1 MSEHTSRLLALN
13 EPALAP
19 LRRDDL
25 PSFLVSIREGKIIAA
40 TAACA
45 RLGLHEDQPA
55 PKSVLDIMRQV
66 AASSNGVRHLERV
79 RLPAQFTTRMFSCAS
94 LSSPLGRL
102 VLFVDPEALAPQP
115 HQPVREAP
123 AAEARDMTQEPRPVR
138 FTWETD
144 DAGVIRFLSESAVDG
159 LGLRLGGWL
168 GRSFRQLADAGLLR
182 DSTAIEAAIQAG
194 SSFADVL
201 VHTQEPHPRRIVL
214 GGMPLLDG
222 MRRRT
227 GVRGF
232 GILWPPSAFDDTPA
246 GMGKGG
252 ERDEAPVNVVPLRG
266 GPLTQRE
273 RSAFHEIARTL
284 HEAVNGWNAP
294 QGARDVVSR
303 DAVSH
308 DAVSREGLG
317 RQPHADDGAAPEG
330 PQDARTEWEWPSD
343 GRRSEHA
350 GDDAEAAP
358 PGTGAADRRAA
369 PAEAEPDEIPAAPPH
384 SPLFHSPAL
393 HTPAPPAPGPDE
405 MAAAAAKFADDRV
418 EDMDARPRALAVP
431 APGAGRG
438 AVESADS
445 LLDRLP
451 IGIAVQQQGQFV
463 RVNRTILGWAGVP
476 DAQEFQRTGGVASR
490 LWRVDTGGQLHFAR
504 VDGAPLP
511 VEVRLVSVPW
521 NGETALVHLVR
532 AIEAAAPDAAG
543 VPARGAHRARHEA
556 LDLIPV
562 PVALLDASGK
572 VDYLN
577 RAALRMGSLDAD
589 ARVGTAFA
597 TLFRTEDRHLVDAL
611 FASAARAED
620 GRVSTSGVRLQ
631 DGEGRAPLE
640 VTIAR
645 TERSADELPAFC
657 AVFRETPAPL
667 EAAATRA
674 MQDSDALL
682 RRLSHGVREPL
693 NVMFGFVEAV
703 RSGAFGA
710 IGTRRYSKLAEGA
723 VLAGRQLM
731 ATLEDIEGLIAPP
744 GAPVRTVL
752 DVNALVDDAVAHLAG
767 MAQRRRILIRRDFNP
782 QATICC
788 DAARTAQMLRLLLEE
803 ALRGTPEGQF
813 VLISTLAEP
822 SEAEGAMTSVAVLI
836 RDEGASLSEE
846 EIAQALDV
854 TRPAAVAD
862 RFGTAGLPFRM
873 ARIAAL
879 ARSVGGTLN
888 LRRGIEGGMLS
899 ELRLPK

>member
-1 MSEHTSRLLALN
+1 M
-13 EPALAP
+13 
-19 LRRDDL
+19 
-25 PSFLVSIREGKIIAA
+25 
-40 TAACA
+40 
-45 RLGLHEDQPA
+45 
-55 PKSVLDIMRQV
+55 LDIMRQV
-66 AASSNGVRHLERV
+66 AADPNGVRHLERV
-79 RLPAQFTTRMFSCAS
+79 RLPAQLTARMFSCAC

-102 VLFVDPEALAPQP
+102 VLFVDPEALAPQTTP
-115 HQPVREAP
+115 PTHETP

-138 FTWETD
+138 FTWEAD
-144 DAGVIRFLSESAVDG
+144 GAGVIRFLSESAVDG

-182 DSTAIEAAIQAG
+182 DSVAIDAAIEAGA
-194 SSFADVL
+194 SFADVL
-201 VHTQEPHPRRIVL
+201 VHTQEPYPRRIVL

-222 MRRRT
+222 TRRRI

-232 GILWPPSAFDDTPA
+232 GILWPRTAFDDTPA

-252 ERDEAPVNVVPLRG
+252 ERDDAPVNVVPLRG

-294 QGARDVVSR
+294 QPARDGRTIYPRDDDEDGPAPDGAR
-303 DAVSH
+303 
-308 DAVSREGLG
+308 EGNAHEEIASQHG
-317 RQPHADDGAAPEG
+317 GARADDP
-330 PQDARTEWEWPSD
+330 DT
-343 GRRSEHA
+343 A
-350 GDDAEAAP
+350 GDAP
-358 PGTGAADRRAA
+358 SRMDAADRHASPSEVVPDAVLA
-369 PAEAEPDEIPAAPPH
+369 PPPLSPNYLGPPVVGPALPGSAPDEIAAI
-384 SPLFHSPAL
+384 
-393 HTPAPPAPGPDE
+393 
-405 MAAAAAKFADDRV
+405 
-418 EDMDARPRALAVP
+418 AV
-431 APGAGRG
+431 GRG
-438 AVESADS
+438 GVESADS

-451 IGIAVQQQGQFV
+451 LGIAVQQQGRFV
-463 RVNRTILGWAGVP
+463 RVNRTILAWAGVA
-476 DAQEFQRTGGVASR
+476 DVQEFQRTGGVAAR
-490 LWRVDTGGQLHFAR
+490 LWREGTDGQLHFAR
-504 VDGAPLP
+504 AEGEALP
-511 VEVRLVSVPW
+511 VDVRLVSAPW

-532 AIEAAAPDAAG
+532 AIEAAAPDGPAARAL
-543 VPARGAHRARHEA
+543 ARHRVRHEA

-562 PVALLDASGK
+562 PVALLDASGI

-577 RAALRMGSLDAD
+577 RAALRMGGLDRD

-597 TLFRTEDRHLVDAL
+597 TLFHTDDRPLVEAL
-611 FASAARAED
+611 FASAAGAQD
-620 GRVSTSGVRLQ
+620 GRVSASGVRLE
-631 DGEGRAPLE
+631 DGAGRPALD

-645 TERSADELPAFC
+645 TERSPEDLPVYC
-657 AVFRETPAPL
+657 AVFRESAALHEAGAARPL
-667 EAAATRA
+667 
-674 MQDSDALL
+674 QDTDALL

-710 IGTRRYSKLAEGA
+710 VGTRRYSKLAEGA

-744 GAPVRTVL
+744 GEPIRTVL
-752 DVNALVDDAVAHLAG
+752 DVNALVDEAVAHLAG
-767 MAQRRRILIRRDFNP
+767 TAQRRRILIRRDFNP
-782 QATICC
+782 QATIRC
-788 DAARTAQMLRLLLEE
+788 DGARTAQMLRLLLEE
-803 ALRGTPEGQF
+803 ALRGTPEGQY

-822 SEAEGAMTSVAVLI
+822 SETEGAMTSVAVLI

-854 TRPAAVAD
+854 TRHAAVAD

>member
-19 LRRDDL
+19 LRRGDL
-25 PSFLVSIREGKIIAA
+25 PSFLVSIRDGKIIAA

-45 RLGLHEDQPA
+45 KLGLREDQPA

-66 AASSNGVRHLERV
+66 VADPNGMRHLERV
-79 RLPAQFTTRMFSCAS
+79 RLPAQLTARMFSCAC

-102 VLFVDPEALAPQP
+102 VLFVDPEALAPQTP
-115 HQPVREAP
+115 PPTHETP

-138 FTWETD
+138 FTWEAD
-144 DAGVIRFLSESAVDG
+144 GAGVIRFLSESAVDG

-168 GRSFRQLADAGLLR
+168 GRSFRQLVDAGLLR
-182 DSTAIEAAIQAG
+182 DSAAIDAAIEAGA
-194 SSFADVL
+194 SFADVL

-222 MRRRT
+222 MRRRI

-232 GILWPPSAFDDTPA
+232 GILWPRTAFDDTPA

-252 ERDEAPVNVVPLRG
+252 ERDDAPVNVVPLRG

-294 QGARDVVSR
+294 QPTRDGGTIS
-303 DAVSH
+303 
-308 DAVSREGLG
+308 
-317 RQPHADDGAAPEG
+317 PPADDDHGSAPDLAGEEIARE
-330 PQDARTEWEWPSD
+330 QDKIRPREP
-343 GRRSEHA
+343 
-350 GDDAEAAP
+350 EAAGAVTDAP
-358 PGTGAADRRAA
+358 SRTDAADWRGA
-369 PAEAEPDEIPAAPPH
+369 PSATVPDALLAPPPL
-384 SPLFHSPAL
+384 SPNFLGPAL
-393 HTPAPPAPGPDE
+393 LDPGADE
-405 MAAAAAKFADDRV
+405 RAAAAA
-418 EDMDARPRALAVP
+418 
-431 APGAGRG
+431 GRG
-438 AVESADS
+438 GGESADS

-451 IGIAVQQQGQFV
+451 LGIAVQQRGRFV
-463 RVNRTILGWAGVP
+463 RVNRTILGWAGVG
-476 DAQEFQRTGGVASR
+476 DVQEFQRTGGVAAR
-490 LWRVDTGGQLHFAR
+490 LWREGTDGQLHFAR
-504 VDGAPLP
+504 AEGEALP
-511 VEVRLVSVPW
+511 VEVRLVSAPW

-532 AIEAAAPDAAG
+532 AIEAGAPGGPTAPA
-543 VPARGAHRARHEA
+543 PARHRVRHEA

-562 PVALLDASGK
+562 PVALLDAAGT

-577 RAALRMGSLDAD
+577 RAALRMGGLDRD

-597 TLFRTEDRHLVDAL
+597 SLFHADDRPVVEAL
-611 FASAARAED
+611 FASAAGAPD
-620 GRVSTSGVRLQ
+620 GRVSTSGVRLE
-631 DGEGRAPLE
+631 DGAGRPALD

-645 TERSADELPAFC
+645 TVRSPDDLPVYC
-657 AVFRETPAPL
+657 AVFRESAVFQDATAARPL
-667 EAAATRA
+667 
-674 MQDSDALL
+674 QDTDALL

-731 ATLEDIEGLIAPP
+731 ATLEDIEGLIAPSGEP
-744 GAPVRTVL
+744 IRTVL
-752 DVNALVDDAVAHLAG
+752 DINTLVDEAVAHLAG
-767 MAQRRRILIRRDFNP
+767 TAQRRRILIRRDFNP
-782 QATICC
+782 HATIRC
-788 DAARTAQMLRLLLEE
+788 DGARTAQMLRLLLEE
-803 ALRGTPEGQF
+803 ALRGTPEGQY

-822 SEAEGAMTSVAVLI
+822 GESDGAMTSVAVLI

>member
-25 PSFLVSIREGKIIAA
+25 PSFLVSVRDSKIIAA

-45 RLGLHEDQPA
+45 KLGLREDQPA

-66 AASSNGVRHLERV
+66 AADANGVRHLERV
-79 RLPAQFTTRMFSCAS
+79 RLPAQLSARMFSCAC

-102 VLFVDPEALAPQP
+102 VVFVDPEALAPQTNP
-115 HQPVREAP
+115 PVRETP
-123 AAEARDMTQEPRPVR
+123 AAKAMDMTQEPRPVR
-138 FTWETD
+138 FTWEAD
-144 DAGVIRFLSESAVDG
+144 GAGVIRFLSESAVDG

-182 DSTAIEAAIQAG
+182 DSTAIDAAIEAG
-194 SSFADVL
+194 TSFADVL

-222 MRRRT
+222 MRRRI

-232 GILWPPSAFDDTPA
+232 GILWPRSAFDDTPA
-246 GMGKGG
+246 GMAKGG
-252 ERDEAPVNVVPLRG
+252 ERDDAPVNVVPLRG

-294 QGARDVVSR
+294 QPTREAGAMPLPSD
-303 DAVSH
+303 D
-308 DAVSREGLG
+308 
-317 RQPHADDGAAPEG
+317 DDGEG
-330 PQDARTEWEWPSD
+330 PNFDRPERASAPDSAHASDADAAGDTGDALSRRVDTDRQDAPFPAPDHILARPPLSPD
-343 GRRSEHA
+343 VLGP
-350 GDDAEAAP
+350 DEAAP
-358 PGTGAADRRAA
+358 TATGRAG
-369 PAEAEPDEIPAAPPH
+369 I
-384 SPLFHSPAL
+384 
-393 HTPAPPAPGPDE
+393 
-405 MAAAAAKFADDRV
+405 
-418 EDMDARPRALAVP
+418 
-431 APGAGRG
+431 
-438 AVESADS
+438 ESADS

-451 IGIAVQQQGQFV
+451 LGIAVQQQGRFV
-463 RVNRTILGWAGVP
+463 RVNRTILGWAGVE
-476 DAQEFQRTGGVASR
+476 DVQEFQSTGGVAAR
-490 LWRVDTGGQLHFAR
+490 LWRVGTDGQLHFAR
-504 VDGAPLP
+504 AEGEALP
-511 VEVRLVSVPW
+511 VEVRLVSAPW

-532 AIEAAAPDAAG
+532 AIEAPAPDDTAAH
-543 VPARGAHRARHEA
+543 ARVRHRVRHEA

-562 PVALLDASGK
+562 PVALLDASGT

-577 RAALRMGSLDAD
+577 RAALRIGGRDRD
-589 ARVGTAFA
+589 TRVGTAFA
-597 TLFRTEDRHLVDAL
+597 TLFHTDDRHLVEAL
-611 FASAARAED
+611 FASAAGAPD
-620 GRVSTSGVRLQ
+620 GRVALSGVRLEGD
-631 DGEGRAPLE
+631 DGHPLLD

-645 TERSADELPAFC
+645 TERSPDLPVYC
-657 AVFRETPAPL
+657 AVFRESGTD
-667 EAAATRA
+667 
-674 MQDSDALL
+674 QDTTASRPERDTDALL

-744 GAPVRTVL
+744 GEPVRTVL
-752 DVNALVDDAVAHLAG
+752 DINALVDEAVSHLTG
-767 MAQRRRILIRRDFNP
+767 MAQRRRILIRRDFHP
-782 QATICC
+782 HATIRC
-788 DAARTAQMLRLLLEE
+788 DGARTALMLRLLLEE
-803 ALRGTPEGQF
+803 ALRGTPEGQY
-813 VLISTLAEP
+813 VLISTLGEP
-822 SEAEGAMTSVAVLI
+822 SEADGATTSVAVLI

-854 TRPAAVAD
+854 TRHAMVAD

-879 ARSVGGTLN
+879 ARSVGGALN